1 MTPRRQA
8 WSSPALA
15 STQGVL
21 LFCAGIVAAGLAAA
35 WALRFFSDDG
45 AILWRYADH
54 LRAGAGLRYNLEEAP
69 VEGASN
75 LPYVLLL
82 ALLFACGLDA
92 ETASLTLGF
101 ALAPLAY
108 LSVWSLARR
117 AGLPGWAA
125 CAALAALAAHH
136 SWASWTSGGLDM
148 RFGTLLVVLALSRVL
163 LEEREPA
170 RRRSVG
176 GALLGLVAIARP
188 EGFLFA
194 GLVFAWRLLAR
205 ERRIQLGAFLAGFAA
220 LKLAQLVFQLAY
232 FHDWLPN
239 TAHAKVTGLWLA
251 AGSLWLLRF
260 ALVYLLPLTILLA
273 LAGAWQARRR
283 AVPLRF
289 LLWIALG
296 YLGALACIG
305 GERFEF
311 RLADPALPLL
321 YVSAAGG
328 AALLLERWLHRRE
341 ELWLAGRA
349 LACAWIVLPAA
360 CGHVLRELPF
370 VFDQDFER
378 VEFTAEFYARQKRL
392 GLALAEHFPATTR
405 LGIGAAGAAPFFSR
419 LYTLDLLGLNDR
431 IIARRPA
438 DPGRPLWHQKH
449 ARPEDHE
456 RARVDLVE
464 PRLYDRHPAL
474 EAASAYGLDVDAL
487 LQGQPLDPAAMPAS
501 LSPYFSPEQMPH
513 AFCVR
518 VGPSSYLLATT
529 RGPALLMRNEL
540 RARGLA
546 VLF

>member
-1 MTPRRQA
+1 
-8 WSSPALA
+8 
-15 STQGVL
+15 VL

-82 ALLFACGLDA
+82 ALLFACGLEA
-92 ETASLTLGF
+92 ETASLVLAF

-108 LSVWSLARR
+108 LAVWSLARR

-125 CAALAALAAHH
+125 CAALAALAAQH
-136 SWASWTSGGLDM
+136 SWAAWTSGGLDM
-148 RFGTLLVVLALSRVL
+148 RFGTLLVLLALARVL
-163 LEEREPA
+163 REEREPA
-170 RRRSVG
+170 RRRWVG

-194 GLVFAWRLLAR
+194 GLVLAWRLLGR
-205 ERRIQLGAFLAGFAA
+205 ERRTQLGAFVAGFAA
-220 LKLAQLVFQLAY
+220 LKLAQLAFQIAY

-251 AGSLWLLRF
+251 TGSLWLLRF

-289 LLWIALG
+289 LLWVALG
-296 YLGALACIG
+296 YLGALTCIG

-311 RLADPALPLL
+311 RLADPVLPLL
-321 YVSAAGG
+321 YVAAAGG

-341 ELWLAGRA
+341 ELLLPGRA

-360 CGHVLRELPF
+360 CGHALRELPF

-392 GLALAEHFPATTR
+392 GIALAEHFPATTR
-405 LGIGAAGAAPFFSR
+405 LGIGAAGAAPYFSR
-419 LYTLDLLGLNDR
+419 FYTLDLLGLNDR

-487 LQGQPLDPAAMPAS
+487 LRGQPLDPAAMPAS
-501 LSPYFSPEQMPH
+501 LSSFFTPERMPH

-529 RGPALLMRNEL
+529 RVPADALRAEL
-540 RARGLA
+540 RSRGLA